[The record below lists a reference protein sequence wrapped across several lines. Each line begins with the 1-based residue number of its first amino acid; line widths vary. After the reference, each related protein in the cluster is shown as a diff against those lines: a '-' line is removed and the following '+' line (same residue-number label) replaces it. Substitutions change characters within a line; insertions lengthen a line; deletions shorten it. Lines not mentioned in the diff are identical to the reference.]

1 MPVCVRFAPS
11 PTGRLHLGN
20 ARIAVV
26 NWLMA
31 RCRGGR
37 YLLRFDDT
45 DRSRCRPE
53 YRDAIREDLDWLGL
67 DRDGEYRQSERGTLY
82 AAAFTRLRE
91 AGRVYPCYETPEE
104 LAALRETAR
113 RAGRPPRYRPGL
125 GLPEEERRRREGKVA
140 PHWRFA
146 LPDRKIV
153 WEDLVFGRRGIRLG
167 EIGDPVVRRADGSW
181 TYIFASAVDDL
192 DLAISHVIRG
202 EDHLT
207 NTAVQIALC
216 EALGGGPPAF
226 AHLPLLLG
234 ADGAPLAKRGD
245 SVSLAELREKGV
257 EPRAVLAVLAR
268 LGTGR
273 PAGIEDDVPALC
285 RDFDL
290 AAYGRA
296 PARLD
301 PRELRRLSA
310 RMLRAMSF
318 AEAAPRLEAM
328 GLDRIEEDFWLAV
341 RPNLERFSE
350 IADWWRIC
358 REPLTP
364 VREDPAFL
372 ERAAALLP
380 ERITD
385 AERAQA
391 WLKELA
397 RSTGRRGRELYR
409 PLRLALTGQEHGPEL
424 KHLLPLIGAPR
435 ARARL
440 LGRRA

>member
-1 MPVCVRFAPS
+1 MSVCVRFAPS

-20 ARIAVV
+20 ARIAIV

-37 YLLRFDDT
+37 FLLRFDDT
-45 DRSRCRPE
+45 DRERCRPE
-53 YRDAIREDLDWLGL
+53 YLDAIREDLDWLGL
-67 DRDGEYRQSERGTLY
+67 DRDAEYRQSERDAVY
-82 AAAFTRLRE
+82 AAAFAMLRE

-104 LAALRETAR
+104 LAALREKAR
-113 RAGRPPRYRPGL
+113 RAGRPARYRRAL
-125 GLPEEERRRREGKVA
+125 GLPEEEQRRREGKVA

-146 LPDRKIV
+146 LSDRKIV
-153 WEDLVFGRRGIRLG
+153 WEDLVFGRRRIWLG

-207 NTAVQIALC
+207 NTAVQIELC
-216 EALGGGPPAF
+216 EALGGSPPAF

-234 ADGAPLAKRGD
+234 PDGSPLAKRGD
-245 SVSLAELREKGV
+245 SVSLAELREEGV

-273 PAGIEDDVPALC
+273 AAGIEDDVPALC

-296 PARLD
+296 PSRLD

-310 RMLRAMSF
+310 RMLRAMPF
-318 AEAAPRLEAM
+318 AEAAPRLKEV
-328 GLDRIEEDFWLAV
+328 GLDGLDEDFWLAV

-380 ERITD
+380 ERIAD
-385 AERAQA
+385 PEQALA
-391 WLKELA
+391 WLEELA
-397 RSTGRRGRELYR
+397 RTTGRRGRELYR